1 MEKLAPTTQAQNPS
15 ACRALYTGTVHNLNS
30 SASRSSDDRPYGRD
44 EV

>member
-1 MEKLAPTTQAQNPS
+1 MEKLAATTQAQNPS

-30 SASRSSDDRPYGRD
+30 SASRSSDDRPYRRN